1 MARKSNN
8 SPFNWLIGLLILF
21 AVLAEALK
29 HIWPF
34 LLFAAVVYGLYRW
47 YKSSNAS
54 KPAPSRTQ
62 HVQNVG
68 YRQMLRE
75 EVSSSDF
82 SVRPRGDTAATGY
95 TIPPPPRELTAD
107 AKWIPRGES
116 VTIGDFRIDGGM
128 IYVGANL
135 PTEYGR
141 PDPALID
148 PRKPIAKTG
157 DFTERH
163 TNYWPSYSEI
173 TPQARH
179 AYLQW
184 LADGKKHLEADVG
197 YVFLYFYGLERRILI
212 DIAQKKGDDSEL
224 PEIVAELQRLL
235 GIYGEKSGS
244 FKNYCG
250 HFLELLALTEH
261 AAKLY
266 EKEVPELPQSYE
278 LPYYLRL
285 ALGQAAVDKAPIPA
299 HIAFAWVKHD
309 PAISRKTAF
318 YRCMEE
324 FRRLFDIKYKE
335 LYGDGIVIA
344 PNKTKLKLTYR
355 PASAG
360 FNGEVNLRF
369 GDTPDVTALTAPVKK
384 LQAIVDACTEAL
396 DPYSR
401 FLGRNPDKAHS
412 LESLLQL
419 PISIWPHAA
428 RSALDNLNIRIGD
441 GMIVMAFKDL
451 AGTFN
456 SSGDLNKDK
465 MQALARALESEKIGI
480 EPDIL
485 GGAKTMKPDEK
496 IVLFHSD
503 NAVAE
508 SRVTPAY
515 QAAVVTLELASAVA
529 HADGEF
535 SAGELR
541 HLNTHID
548 AWVHLTPA
556 HQRRLKARARLLMDS
571 PVSIASMKKKVEP
584 LGLPDREA
592 IASFAAMMVQMDG
605 IASPEEIKLLEK
617 VYKLLGFERDKV
629 YSDVHA
635 AASSPPTVAAV
646 EKVLEKKGTTG
657 GFTLDQAKIAALQ
670 QDSERVSALLVDIF
684 TEESE
689 PEAAEPP
696 PADEQETNNS
706 VLGLDGAHSAFAR
719 MLLSRP
725 SWQRDE
731 LSDVAQDLEIML
743 DGALERLNEAALDN
757 FDIPFAEGD
766 DPVEITPEIVEKL
779 AQ

>member
-8 SPFNWLIGLLILF
+8 SPFNWLIGLVILF
-21 AVLAEALK
+21 AILAETLK

-47 YKSSNAS
+47 YKSSTA
-54 KPAPSRTQ
+54 PAPSPNPATQ
-62 HVQNVG
+62 KVQNTG
-68 YRQMLRE
+68 YRQNRE
-75 EVSSSDF
+75 ETSKTDF
-82 SVRPRGDTAATGY
+82 SVRPRSDSAATGY
-95 TIPPPPRELTAD
+95 TIPSPPRDLQED
-107 AKWIPRGES
+107 AKWVPRGES
-116 VTIGDFRIDGGM
+116 VAIGGFRIDGGM
-128 IYVGANL
+128 IYVGARL
-135 PTEYGR
+135 PTAYGR

-148 PRKPIAKTG
+148 PHKPVAKTG

-173 TPQARH
+173 TPHARH
-179 AYLQW
+179 AYLEW
-184 LADGKKHLEADVG
+184 LADGKKHPEADVG
-197 YVFLYFYGLERRILI
+197 YVFLYFYGLERRVLI
-212 DIAQKKGDDSEL
+212 DIVQNKGDSSEL
-224 PEIVAELQRLL
+224 PDIIAELHRLL
-235 GIYGEKSGS
+235 GIYGERSRS
-244 FKNYCG
+244 FKSYCG
-250 HFLELLALTEH
+250 RFLDLLELTEYSS
-261 AAKLY
+261 KLY
-266 EKEVPELPQSYE
+266 EKEVPELSQSYE

-285 ALGQAAVDKAPIPA
+285 ALGQTAIDKVPIPA

-309 PAISRKTAF
+309 PAVIRKTAF
-318 YRCMEE
+318 YRCVEE

-335 LYGDGIVIA
+335 RYGDGLVIA

-384 LQAIVDACTEAL
+384 LQTIVDACTEGL

-419 PISIWPHAA
+419 PIAIWPPTA
-428 RSALDNLNIRIGD
+428 RAALDGLKTRIGD
-441 GMIVMAFKDL
+441 GMVVMTFADLTNAFH
-451 AGTFN
+451 
-456 SSGDLNKDK
+456 SSGELNKGK
-465 MQALARALESEKIGI
+465 MQALARALESEKISI

-485 GGAKTMKPDEK
+485 GGAKAMKPDEE

-503 NAVAE
+503 HSVAE

-515 QAAVVTLELASAVA
+515 QAAIVTLELASAVA

-548 AWVHLTPA
+548 SWVHLTPA
-556 HQRRLKARARLLMDS
+556 HQRRLKARARLLMES
-571 PVSIASMKKKVEP
+571 PVPIASMKKKVEP
-584 LGLPDREA
+584 LELPARQA
-592 IASFAAMMVQMDG
+592 IASFAAMMVQADG
-605 IASPEEIKLLEK
+605 VVSAEEIKLLEK
-617 VYKLLGFERDKV
+617 VYKLLGLERDKV

-635 AASSPPTVAAV
+635 AASGSSTIGIA
-646 EKVLEKKGTTG
+646 EKAQEKKNAAG
-657 GFTLDQAKIAALQ
+657 GFTLDQTKIAALQ

-684 TEESE
+684 AEESE
-689 PEAAEPP
+689 PVPVDPAPTDEP
-696 PADEQETNNS
+696 ETDNRI
-706 VLGLDGAHSAFAR
+706 LGLDEAHSAFAR
-719 MLLSRP
+719 MLLSRL

-743 DGALERLNEAALDN
+743 DGALERLNEAALDH
-757 FDIPFAEGD
+757 FDIPFTEGD
-766 DPVEITPEIVEKL
+766 DPVDITPEIVEKL